1 MRMQRY
7 YILISFI
14 IAACHLSSQ
23 NLNPDSVKAEVESV
37 SDSLYFKVT
46 AFQIET
52 QLSFLMQGVTISI
65 IQPDTLTMSFP
76 SAMMVRNKVKRH
88 PNEVK
93 AVLTSRQRQ
102 EIGRDSMNHVVRPD
116 VQPLVAALNDTTA
129 MVYYQ
134 GKNITTRDFNIDVDR
149 EKAIMCFAFRL
160 NKKYFL
166 DNNEILNLFISSKPS
181 NNGERTEFRGK
192 KLSGENAP
200 RPNGLG
206 EGIKKEDVQK
216 RSFQKAISIR
226 ISKNY
231 GE

>member
-1 MRMQRY
+1 MRMRY

-14 IAACHLSSQ
+14 MAACHLSSQ

-37 SDSLYFKVT
+37 GDNLYFKVT
-46 AFQIET
+46 AYQIET
-52 QLSFLMQGVTISI
+52 QLTFLMQGVTVSV
-65 IQPDTLTMSFP
+65 IQPDTLIMSFP

-93 AVLTSRQRQ
+93 AVLTSRKRQ

-129 MVYYQ
+129 IVVYQ
-134 GKNITTRDFNIDVDR
+134 GKNKTTRNFNIDVDR
-149 EKAIMCFAFRL
+149 DKAIMSFSFGL
-160 NKKYFL
+160 NKKYFSN
-166 DNNEILNLFISSKPS
+166 NNETINLLISSLPLSK
-181 NNGERTEFRGK
+181 GERTEFLGK

-216 RSFQKAISIR
+216 RTFQKTISVR
-226 ISKNY
+226 ISKDY

>member
-7 YILISFI
+7 YILISFLMT
-14 IAACHLSSQ
+14 ACHLSSQ

-37 SDSLYFKVT
+37 DDSLLFKVT
-46 AFQIET
+46 AYQIET
-52 QLSFLMQGVTISI
+52 QLTFLMQGVTVSV
-65 IQPDTLTMSFP
+65 IQPDTLVMSFP

-93 AVLTSRQRQ
+93 AVLASSQRQ
-102 EIGRDSMNHVVRPD
+102 EVGRDSMNRVVRPD

-129 MVYYQ
+129 IVAYQ
-134 GKNITTRDFNIDVDR
+134 GKNKTTRNFNIDVDR
-149 EKAIMCFAFRL
+149 DKAIMSFSFRL
-160 NKKYFL
+160 NKKYFSN
-166 DNNEILNLFISSKPS
+166 NNELISLLISSIPFSK
-181 NNGERTEFRGK
+181 GEKAEFLGE

-206 EGIKKEDVQK
+206 EGIKREDVQK
-216 RSFQKAISIR
+216 RTFQRTITVR
-226 ISKNY
+226 ISKAH